1 VQVDRLPSTSQG
13 LAVSPAEVLGFWFE
27 ETTPKQ
33 WWAKSDAFDRLV
45 DARFGVLHA
54 AAMRAELYTWRA
66 DADGRLAEIL
76 VLDQFS
82 RNIHRHRPEAF
93 AGDGMAL
100 VLAQEAVAAGL
111 DRALDPIRR
120 AFLYLPYMH
129 SESALMHALAVRL
142 FAVPGMENN
151 LDFELRHQAII
162 ECFGRYP
169 HRNAVLG
176 RPSTAAEI
184 EFLKT
189 PGSAF

>member
-1 VQVDRLPSTSQG
+1 MQVDRLPSTSQG

-82 RNIHRHRPEAF
+82 RNIHRRRPEAF

-111 DRALDPIRR
+111 DRALEPIRR

-162 ECFGRYP
+162 ERFGRYP